1 MDRIRKMR
9 EKMKE
14 KKSIE
19 TFVSNKIIDLAKI
32 LENNIRKIESP
43 KESEGINLNLKADN
57 GFFCIINSKKI
68 TRFNKKN
75 LKKLNLPIINK

>member
-19 TFVSNKIIDLAKI
+19 TFVSNKIMNLAKI
-32 LENNIRKIESP
+32 LENIIRKNRIP
-43 KESEGINLNLKADN
+43 KRK
-57 GFFCIINSKKI
+57 
-68 TRFNKKN
+68 
-75 LKKLNLPIINK
+75 

>member
-19 TFVSNKIIDLAKI
+19 TFVSNKIMNLAKI

-43 KESEGINLNLKADN
+43 KENDGINLKLKADN
-57 GFFCIINSKKI
+57 GFFCIINSHEIIK
-68 TRFNKKN
+68 FNKKN
-75 LKKLNLPIINK
+75 PKKIEFTDY

>member
-19 TFVSNKIIDLAKI
+19 TFVSNKIMNLAKI
-32 LENNIRKIESP
+32 LENNIQKNRIPKRK
-43 KESEGINLNLKADN
+43 
-57 GFFCIINSKKI
+57 
-68 TRFNKKN
+68 
-75 LKKLNLPIINK
+75 